1 MAISRKKL
9 DARLEKRILT
19 GMIVSREYLKQ
30 IHPIFKSELFEVP
43 FIATVAQWCI
53 EHFEQYDAAPGLE
66 IQNIYAYHAKNKL
79 QEDQAELIAEFLH
92 RLSSE
97 WDASQ
102 DLNIAYLLDQTEQRF
117 KERAMRMAMEDAEAY
132 LSKGEILEAEK
143 LLTGFKAPMRPSA
156 VGVDPFLDPDAI
168 YDAVGDQDNNTL
180 FQLPGDLG
188 KMLGPFERESFWG
201 ILAPEK
207 RGKSWRMIDIAN
219 RAWKKRFRVA
229 LFQCGDMSQRATTAR
244 IHSNLTGRHPRYWGK
259 YLMPVLDCAW
269 NQDNSCS
276 ARQRVCDFGV
286 LGRKGQLVA
295 FEDAPD
301 YVPCS
306 FCQRKYP
313 DAFKGAVWYQD
324 AETQRLDFQ
333 YAVKHAQKLAKRY
346 RTQPFK
352 LSTYPTKTVNIKMVN
367 AQLDIW
373 ESTEGWTPDFVIFDY
388 ADILAP
394 EDPRKEFRH
403 QQNESWEAMRAL
415 SLDRKCC
422 VITATQASK
431 ETHKK
436 RQVGVTDI
444 SEDKRK
450 LAHVTN
456 MIALNQTPEEKRAG
470 IMRISQLAVREDEF
484 DVEANVCVLQQLR
497 VGNPCIASYFDKE

>member
-1 MAISRKKL
+1 M
-9 DARLEKRILT
+9 
-19 GMIVSREYLKQ
+19 
-30 IHPIFKSELFEVP
+30 
-43 FIATVAQWCI
+43 
-53 EHFEQYDAAPGLE
+53 
-66 IQNIYAYHAKNKL
+66 
-79 QEDQAELIAEFLH
+79 
-92 RLSSE
+92 
-97 WDASQ
+97 
-102 DLNIAYLLDQTEQRF
+102 
-117 KERAMRMAMEDAEAY
+117 
-132 LSKGEILEAEK
+132 
-143 LLTGFKAPMRPSA
+143 
-156 VGVDPFLDPDAI
+156 
-168 YDAVGDQDNNTL
+168 
-180 FQLPGDLG
+180 
-188 KMLGPFERESFWG
+188 
-201 ILAPEK
+201 
-207 RGKSWRMIDIAN
+207 
-219 RAWKKRFRVA
+219 
-229 LFQCGDMSQRATTAR
+229 
-244 IHSNLTGRHPRYWGK
+244 
-259 YLMPVLDCAW
+259 
-269 NQDNSCS
+269 
-276 ARQRVCDFGV
+276 
-286 LGRKGQLVA
+286 
-295 FEDAPD
+295 
-301 YVPCS
+301 PCS